1 MCRKFNIVLIFVL
14 YHKVD
19 DLDEKL
25 DRLLGMYEDDRKKMQ
40 EQQQQ
45 IVVAA
50 AAAAGQA
57 VANHAALSNSGK
69 KDVEINGI

>member
-1 MCRKFNIVLIFVL
+1 
-14 YHKVD
+14 
-19 DLDEKL
+19 
-25 DRLLGMYEDDRKKMQ
+25 MYEDDRKKML

-69 KDVEINGI
+69 IYLKIEELKSWKKI